1 MRAHLYQRTSILF
14 EFFFLT
20 FNRCSHSIT
29 LENVYAMAVLLKFE
43 SFAKISS
50 FSTCFSNKKEREKR
64 KKKEGGGERNPNTE
78 GSSNVR

>member
-1 MRAHLYQRTSILF
+1 
-14 EFFFLT
+14 
-20 FNRCSHSIT
+20 
-29 LENVYAMAVLLKFE
+29 MAVLLKFE